1 MPFALSSARTLRK
14 RRALGSESERTAGS
28 TGLTTSADRTD
39 IDPANE
45 AARRSLLD
53 RFAPLFAGS
62 GGIDSW
68 LGTTTPQAVVE
79 RLGRLSGADPLSRE
93 QLNQLLVLSHEAEMS
108 RGFFRYYW
116 LHTPEH
122 PYNITELPDFD
133 SNYSGEA
140 AIASIAHLRWGL
152 TRFYLDALLYF
163 GNVRSAYRYLR
174 EMAFEELV
182 AFFAPYRVDT
192 DALERRGPA
201 LPLSDIIR
209 DDRYLISEMACKS
222 LAATSGPS
230 QLGEVLKSAY
240 QRRVQAGKTASVS
253 VRQLLDDAP
262 AAEKTQLTF
271 AADDLLADELTSL
284 AELDARIAQVVAK
297 FDVARSAAL
306 ENTKLYLSMVGDLD
320 VYVATSM
327 RNREDF
333 REMANF
339 CDAAFTDAKLAALN
353 LRYFDP
359 TMSAADGHEDKGLIE
374 CLMVKS
380 ARVLIYSAGAKE
392 SFGKDAEAAMALTQG
407 KPVILYCPDKDRQAF
422 YRDVHPL
429 ARLIDFRTGVA
440 NGWMVAGSSAE
451 VVELLSRIL
460 RNEMAYELE
469 QSKPGYL
476 RLKEG
481 LTHSIVRLQ
490 TSDTFL
496 RETFWNHYHR
506 ERLSPVK

>member
-1 MPFALSSARTLRK
+1 MA
-14 RRALGSESERTAGS
+14 
-28 TGLTTSADRTD
+28 TTSASEKSVGSAAFVPIDSV
-39 IDPANE
+39 DPANE
-45 AARRSLLD
+45 AQKQSLLGQ
-53 RFAPLFAGS
+53 FTPLFAGS

-68 LGTTTPQAVVE
+68 LGSSTPQAVVE
-79 RLGRLSGADPLSRE
+79 RLGRLGSHDPLSRE
-93 QLNQLLVLSHEAEMS
+93 QLNQLLVLSHEAETS

-116 LHTPEH
+116 LHAPDHT
-122 PYNITELPDFD
+122 YDTTRLADFD
-133 SNYSGEA
+133 PRYGGEVA
-140 AIASIAHLRWGL
+140 VVSIDHLRWGL

-174 EMAFEELV
+174 EMGFDEIV

-192 DALERRGPA
+192 AALERRGPA
-201 LPLSDIIR
+201 LPLSEIIR

-230 QLGEVLKSAY
+230 QLGQVLKAAY
-240 QRRVQAGKTASVS
+240 QRRVEAGITASVS

-262 AAEKTQLTF
+262 DSEKTQLTF

-297 FDVARSAAL
+297 FDLARGAAL

-339 CDAAFTDAKLAALN
+339 CDTVFTDAKLADLN

-392 SFGKDAEAAMALTQG
+392 SFGKDAEAAMALSQG
-407 KPVILYCPDKDRQAF
+407 KPVILYCPDKGRQAF

-440 NGWMVAGSSAE
+440 NGWMVAGSPAD

-481 LTHSIVRLQ
+481 LTQSIVRLQ
-490 TSDTFL
+490 TSDSFL

-506 ERLSPVK
+506 EQLSPVK

>member
-1 MPFALSSARTLRK
+1 MADSTASAASVASPEL
-14 RRALGSESERTAGS
+14 AHAGGP
-28 TGLTTSADRTD
+28 TGT
-39 IDPANE
+39 DPANAE
-45 AARRSLLD
+45 ERRSLLAQ
-53 RFAPLFAGS
+53 FSPLFAGS

-79 RLGRLSGADPLSRE
+79 RLGRLSTDPLSRE

-116 LHTPEH
+116 LKTPEH
-122 PYNITELPDFD
+122 PYDVTGLDGFDTEYDQ
-133 SNYSGEA
+133 A
-140 AIASIAHLRWGL
+140 RAIVSLDHLRWGL

-163 GNVRSAYRYLR
+163 GNVRSAYRFLR
-174 EMAFEELV
+174 EMAVDEIV

-192 DALERRGPA
+192 AALGSRGPA
-201 LPLSDIIR
+201 LPLRDIIR

-230 QLGEVLKSAY
+230 QLGEVLKNAY
-240 QRRVQAGKTASVS
+240 RRRVEAGKTASVS
-253 VRQLLDDAP
+253 VRQLLEDAP
-262 AAEKTQLTF
+262 DAEKTQLTF
-271 AADDLLADELTSL
+271 AADDLLADELASL
-284 AELDARIAQVVAK
+284 AELDARIAQVVSK
-297 FDVARSAAL
+297 FDVARGAAL
-306 ENTKLYLSMVGDLD
+306 QNTKLYLSTVGDLD

-327 RNREDF
+327 RTREDF
-333 REMANF
+333 RDMASF
-339 CDAAFTDAKLAALN
+339 CDTVFSDAKLADLN

-359 TMSAADGHEDKGLIE
+359 TMSAAEGHEDKGLIE

-380 ARVLIYSAGAKE
+380 ARVLIYSAGVKE
-392 SFGKDAEAAMALTQG
+392 SFGKDAEAAMALSQG
-407 KPVILYCPDKDRQAF
+407 KPVILYCSDTARQAF

-440 NGWMVAGSSAE
+440 NGWMVASTPAE

-460 RNEMAYELE
+460 RNEMMYELE

-476 RLKEG
+476 RLKER
-481 LTHSIVRLQ
+481 LTQSIVRLQ
-490 TSDTFL
+490 TSDEFL

-506 ERLSPVK
+506 EQLSPVK